1 MATRTLDKFVRRY
14 TTLSSALDTLVHKR
28 LVLLNPAKWDDTNDV
43 EFMELYRAH
52 AEAKSVLALCFAMA
66 SETYHH
72 WRVFTQGMEGVCIE
86 FEKAALETAIGA
98 EAAIGAGPLLVAQP
112 VDYLQVGQLE
122 ALTSADAHRLPFVKR
137 EGYSDEREWRIVATC
152 LDEPKLSLPVGID
165 LGSITRLVLNPWMP
179 PALADNLRGIIRG
192 LPGCDK
198 LKIEASAL
206 TNSDRWKAAGKKIA
220 G

>member
-14 TTLSSALDTLVHKR
+14 TTLSSALDSLVHQR
-28 LVLLNPAKWDDTNDV
+28 LVLLSPAKWDDTNDV

-52 AEAKSVLALCFAMA
+52 ADAKSVLALCFAMA

-86 FEKAALETAIGA
+86 FEKAALEMAV
-98 EAAIGAGPLLVAQP
+98 GAGPRLVAGP
-112 VDYLQVGQLE
+112 VDYLQVKQLE
-122 ALTSADAHRLPFVKR
+122 ALTPADAHRLPFVKR

-152 LDEPKLSLPVGID
+152 FDEPKLSLPIGID

-179 PALADNLRGIIRG
+179 PALADNLRAIIRG
-192 LPGCDK
+192 LPGCAK

-220 G
+220 KLE

>member
-14 TTLSSALDTLVHKR
+14 TTLSSALDTLVHQR
-28 LVLLNPAKWDDTNDV
+28 LVLLSPSKWDDTNDV

-52 AEAKSVLALCFAMA
+52 ADAKSVLALCCAMA

-86 FEKAALETAIGA
+86 FEKAALETA
-98 EAAIGAGPLLVAQP
+98 VRAQP
-112 VDYLQVGQLE
+112 GVISGAVDYLQIRQLE
-122 ALTSADAHRLPFVKR
+122 ALTPEDAHRLPFVKR

-152 LDEPKLSLPVGID
+152 LEEPAFSLPIAID

-179 PALADNLRGIIRG
+179 PVLADNLRTIIRG
-192 LPGCDK
+192 LPGCAR

-206 TNSDRWKAAGKKIA
+206 TNSSRWKAAGKKLA
-220 G
+220 GTG

>member
-14 TTLSSALDTLVHKR
+14 TTLSSALDTLVHQR
-28 LVLLNPAKWDDTNDV
+28 LVLLSPAKWDDTNDV

-52 AEAKSVLALCFAMA
+52 AEAKSVLALCCAMA

-86 FEKAALETAIGA
+86 FEKAALETAVRGH
-98 EAAIGAGPLLVAQP
+98 GVVAGPVE
-112 VDYLQVGQLE
+112 YLRVRDLE

-137 EGYSDEREWRIVATC
+137 EGYSDEREWRIVATSA
-152 LDEPKLSLPVGID
+152 DEPKLTLPVTIE
-165 LGSITRLVLNPWMP
+165 LGSITRLVFNPWLP
-179 PALADNLRGIIRG
+179 PALADNLRAIIRG
-192 LPGCDK
+192 LPGCAK

-220 G
+220 QAE

>member
-1 MATRTLDKFVRRY
+1 MATRTLNKFVRRY
-14 TTLSSALDTLVHKR
+14 TTLSSALDTLVHER
-28 LVLLNPAKWDDTNDV
+28 LVLLSPSKWDDTNDV

-52 AEAKSVLALCFAMA
+52 ADAKSVLALCCAMA

-86 FEKAALETAIGA
+86 FEKAALETAVQDH
-98 EAAIGAGPLLVAQP
+98 AGVIAGP
-112 VDYLQVGQLE
+112 VDYLQIRQLE
-122 ALTSADAHRLPFVKR
+122 ALDPEEAHRLPFVKR

-152 LDEPKLSLPVGID
+152 LDEPKLTLPIGID

-179 PALADNLRGIIRG
+179 PALADNLRPIIRG
-192 LPGCDK
+192 LPGCAK

-206 TNSDRWKAAGKKIA
+206 TNSDRWKAAGKKLA
-220 G
+220 S

>member
-1 MATRTLDKFVRRY
+1 MPTRTLDKFVRRY
-14 TTLSSALDTLVHKR
+14 TTLSSALDTLVRQR
-28 LVLLNPAKWDDTNDV
+28 LVLLSPAKWDDTNDV

-52 AEAKSVLALCFAMA
+52 AEAKSVLALCCAMA

-86 FEKAALETAIGA
+86 FEKAALENAVRGH
-98 EAAIGAGPLLVAQP
+98 GVVAGPVE
-112 VDYLQVGQLE
+112 YLRVRDLE
-122 ALTSADAHRLPFVKR
+122 ALTQADAHRLPFVKR

-152 LDEPKLSLPVGID
+152 KDEPKLTLPIGID

-179 PALADNLRGIIRG
+179 PVLADNLRAIIRG
-192 LPGCDK
+192 LPGCAK

-220 G
+220 QAG

>member
-14 TTLSSALDTLVHKR
+14 TTLSSALDSLVHQR
-28 LVLLNPAKWDDTNDV
+28 LVLLSPAKWDDTNDV

-86 FEKAALETAIGA
+86 FEKAALETAV
-98 EAAIGAGPLLVAQP
+98 GAGPRLVAGP
-112 VDYLQVGQLE
+112 VDYLQVKQLE
-122 ALTSADAHRLPFVKR
+122 ALTPADAHRLPFVKR

-152 LDEPKLSLPVGID
+152 FDEPKLSLPIAID

-179 PALADNLRGIIRG
+179 SVLADNLRAIIRG
-192 LPGCDK
+192 LPGCAK

-220 G
+220 KPE

>member
-43 EFMELYRAH
+43 EFMELYRAQ
-52 AEAKSVLALCFAMA
+52 ADAKSVLALCCAMA

-86 FEKAALETAIGA
+86 FEKAALETAVDGH
-98 EAAIGAGPLLVAQP
+98 AGVVVGP
-112 VDYLQVGQLE
+112 VDYLRVRDLE
-122 ALTSADAHRLPFVKR
+122 ALTPADAHRLPFVKR

-152 LDEPKLSLPVGID
+152 IDEPRLTLPIGVD

-179 PALADNLRGIIRG
+179 PVLADNLRAIIRG
-192 LPGCDK
+192 LPGCDR

-206 TNSDRWKAAGKKIA
+206 TNSARWKAAGKKIA
-220 G
+220 QAD

>member
-14 TTLSSALDTLVHKR
+14 TTLSSALDTLVHQR
-28 LVLLNPAKWDDTNDV
+28 LVLLSPSKWDDTNDV

-52 AEAKSVLALCFAMA
+52 ADAKSVLALCCAMA

-86 FEKAALETAIGA
+86 FEKAALETAVRGH
-98 EAAIGAGPLLVAQP
+98 AGVVAGP
-112 VDYLQVGQLE
+112 VDYLQIKQLE
-122 ALTSADAHRLPFVKR
+122 ELAPEEADRLPFVKR

-152 LDEPKLSLPVGID
+152 FEEPAFSLPIAIE

-179 PALADNLRGIIRG
+179 PVLADNLRVIIRG
-192 LPGCDK
+192 LPGCAK

-206 TNSDRWKAAGKKIA
+206 TNSARWKAAGKKLA

>member
-14 TTLSSALDTLVHKR
+14 TTLSSALDTLVHQR
-28 LVLLNPAKWDDTNDV
+28 LVLLSPAKWDDTNDV

-86 FEKAALETAIGA
+86 FEKAGLETAVAGTAGVVGA
-98 EAAIGAGPLLVAQP
+98 P
-112 VDYLQVGQLE
+112 VEYLRVRDLE
-122 ALTSADAHRLPFVKR
+122 ALTPADAHRLPFVKR

-152 LDEPKLSLPVGID
+152 RDEPKLSLPVGID

-179 PALADNLRGIIRG
+179 PALADNLRVIIRG
-192 LPGCDK
+192 LPGSAK

-220 G
+220 KPE

>member
-14 TTLSSALDTLVHKR
+14 TTLSSALDTLVHQR
-28 LVLLNPAKWDDTNDV
+28 LVLLSPSKWDDTNDV

-52 AEAKSVLALCFAMA
+52 ADAKSVLALCCAMA

-86 FEKAALETAIGA
+86 FEKAALETA
-98 EAAIGAGPLLVAQP
+98 VRAQP
-112 VDYLQVGQLE
+112 GVISGAVDYLQIRQLE
-122 ALTSADAHRLPFVKR
+122 ALTPEDAHRLPFVKR

-152 LDEPKLSLPVGID
+152 LEAPAFSLPIAID

-179 PALADNLRGIIRG
+179 PVLADNLRTIIRG
-192 LPGCDK
+192 LPGCAR

-206 TNSDRWKAAGKKIA
+206 TNSSRWKAAGKKLA
-220 G
+220 GTG

>member
-1 MATRTLDKFVRRY
+1 MPTRTLDKFVRRY
-14 TTLSSALDTLVHKR
+14 TTLSSALDTLVHQR
-28 LVLLNPAKWDDTNDV
+28 LVLLSPAKWDDTNDV

-52 AEAKSVLALCFAMA
+52 AEAKSVLALCCAMA

-86 FEKAALETAIGA
+86 FEKTALENAVRGH
-98 EAAIGAGPLLVAQP
+98 GVVAGPVE
-112 VDYLQVGQLE
+112 YLRVRDLE
-122 ALTSADAHRLPFVKR
+122 ALTPADAHRLPFVKR

-152 LDEPKLSLPVGID
+152 TDEPKLTLPIGID

-179 PALADNLRGIIRG
+179 PVLADNLRAIIRG
-192 LPGCDK
+192 LPGCAR

-220 G
+220 QAG

>member
-14 TTLSSALDTLVHKR
+14 TTLSSALDTLVHQR
-28 LVLLNPAKWDDTNDV
+28 LVLLSPAKWDDTNDV
-43 EFMELYRAH
+43 EFMELYRAQ
-52 AEAKSVLALCFAMA
+52 AGAKSVLALCCAMA

-86 FEKAALETAIGA
+86 FEKAALE
-98 EAAIGAGPLLVAQP
+98 AAVRGHGVIAGP
-112 VDYLQVGQLE
+112 VDYLRVRDLE
-122 ALTSADAHRLPFVKR
+122 ALTPHEARRLPFVKR

-152 LDEPKLSLPVGID
+152 AEEPRLTLPIAID

-179 PALADNLRGIIRG
+179 PVLADNLRAIIRG
-192 LPGCDK
+192 LPGCGR

-220 G
+220 GAA